1 MTEARTRIHAEPRL
15 YGKDFLNNLNPGI
28 QFLGGISGL
37 NFRHVRITVEQWRWG
52 ISVGSSIYILAG
64 RHDPLGETCF
74 SLAGEWH
81 ISNFA
86 LSTPKLRGQLGF
98 FVHNSS
104 SSEVHG
110 TCTGL
115 LLRAI
120 YGAGPYHLQAGEKSL
135 LSGSVT
141 EFGGDENLCLRKE
154 CTFLFLS
161 DNYFYHSPHV
171 FCNTFAIPKA
181 NRQPDRRKGGSF
193 WSSEINVSFHLQYQ
207 NQPCHC
213 PIASQV
219 RDFSQYHVS
228 QFINMDR
235 IRAGHLKGKG
245 CFSFTIFCDHYF
257 QVDEGYQ
264 IISWCPWTKVGRI
277 GEASNPGP
285 TQDPG
290 LMHVSLVNITKLRKN
305 SDEVFELFQE
315 LPGIVCI
322 AETSADERAIK
333 QTTKQADKQRLNFF
347 ASAPC
352 ASSKL
357 DPSAKSRPLYGGVG
371 ILTHRASRVP
381 ECQRSLD
388 EWQSTRY
395 LETIVKIGVTQVL
408 VLTLYLHARDENF
421 FLYKKDA
428 SDALLQRAIARISE
442 WGGPAIIAGDFN
454 QPPEDMCIWPALQ
467 AKGWTEAHRHAE
479 EIIGTGTIP
488 TYKEET
494 RNDSLLVSPELGSS
508 IVQIQVRSGFHFPQ
522 HKPITVTLQIEE
534 IPRYTKVWKAP
545 KPLTAPQIEAIL
557 PEEHDE
563 FFVDV
568 MCAEGLDT
576 QSPGQVSL
584 EQWSAAAES
593 AINACLVRNEQA
605 GLKPSQ
611 KGRGKAPVYKFSPLK
626 CEPKF
631 ARSGDFAPPSG
642 GTSVMAKQCTRQ
654 VRRLES
660 IHRML
665 AKHDTLPNVVIEN
678 DWSAACRAKGFIPD
692 FQTWAECVLPTYPT
706 LEIIETL
713 LEKTKTDQSE

>member
-1 MTEARTRIHAEPRL
+1 MTH
-15 YGKDFLNNLNPGI
+15 
-28 QFLGGISGL
+28 SV
-37 NFRHVRITVEQWRWG
+37 RHVF
-52 ISVGSSIYILAG
+52 L
-64 RHDPLGETCF
+64 P
-74 SLAGEWH
+74 AGEGH
-81 ISNFA
+81 ISNCA
-86 LSTPKLRGQLGF
+86 LPTPKLHGQLGF
-98 FVHNSS
+98 FVHYIS
-104 SSEVHG
+104 SSEVYE
-110 TCTGL
+110 TCTGFL
-115 LLRAI
+115 LQAI

-135 LSGSVT
+135 LSRSVT
-141 EFGGDENLCLRKE
+141 DFGGDENHCLRME
-154 CTFLFLS
+154 CILHFPS
-161 DNYFYHSPHV
+161 DNNFYHSPHV
-171 FCNTFAIPKA
+171 FCNAFAIPKA
-181 NRQPDRRKGGSF
+181 NRQPDRRKGRSF
-193 WSSEINVSFHLQYQ
+193 WYSETTVSFHSQCQIQ
-207 NQPCHC
+207 NCQC
-213 PIASQV
+213 PFASQV
-219 RDFSQYHVS
+219 QDCPRCHVF

-235 IRAGHLKGKG
+235 IQIGRLMGKV
-245 CFSFTIFCDHYF
+245 CFSFTMFDDQHF
-257 QVDEGYQ
+257 QADEGWK

-315 LPGIVCI
+315 MPGIVCI

-333 QTTKQADKQRLNFF
+333 QTTKQADKQKLNFF

-381 ECQRSLD
+381 ECQRSRE

-454 QPPEDMCIWPALQ
+454 QSPEDMCIWPALQ
-467 AKGWTEAHRHAE
+467 AKGWIEAHRHAE
-479 EIIGTGTIP
+479 EILGTGTIP

-508 IVQIQVRSGFHFPQ
+508 IVQIQVHWGFHFPQ
-522 HKPITVTLQIEE
+522 HKPITVTFQIED
-534 IPRYTKVWKAP
+534 IPRYTKVWKVP
-545 KPLTAPQIEAIL
+545 KPLTAPQIAAIL

-563 FFVDV
+563 CFVDV
-568 MCAEGLDT
+568 MCAADLDT
-576 QSPGQVSL
+576 QSPGHVSL

-611 KGRGKAPVYKFSPLK
+611 KGRGKAPVYKFCPLK

-631 ARSGDFAPPSG
+631 ARSGL
-642 GTSVMAKQCTRQ
+642 
-654 VRRLES
+654 VR
-660 IHRML
+660 
-665 AKHDTLPNVVIEN
+665 
-678 DWSAACRAKGFIPD
+678 SADSRASR
-692 FQTWAECVLPTYPT
+692 EC
-706 LEIIETL
+706 
-713 LEKTKTDQSE
+713 

>member
-1 MTEARTRIHAEPRL
+1 
-15 YGKDFLNNLNPGI
+15 
-28 QFLGGISGL
+28 
-37 NFRHVRITVEQWRWG
+37 
-52 ISVGSSIYILAG
+52 
-64 RHDPLGETCF
+64 
-74 SLAGEWH
+74 
-81 ISNFA
+81 
-86 LSTPKLRGQLGF
+86 
-98 FVHNSS
+98 
-104 SSEVHG
+104 
-110 TCTGL
+110 
-115 LLRAI
+115 
-120 YGAGPYHLQAGEKSL
+120 
-135 LSGSVT
+135 
-141 EFGGDENLCLRKE
+141 
-154 CTFLFLS
+154 
-161 DNYFYHSPHV
+161 
-171 FCNTFAIPKA
+171 
-181 NRQPDRRKGGSF
+181 
-193 WSSEINVSFHLQYQ
+193 
-207 NQPCHC
+207 
-213 PIASQV
+213 
-219 RDFSQYHVS
+219 
-228 QFINMDR
+228 MDR
-235 IRAGHLKGKG
+235 IQVGHLKGKG
-245 CFSFTIFCDHYF
+245 CFLLTIFRDQYF
-257 QVDEGYQ
+257 QADEGCQ

-285 TQDPG
+285 TKDPG

-333 QTTKQADKQRLNFF
+333 QTTKQADKQKLNFF

-357 DPSAKSRPLYGGVG
+357 DPSAKTRPLYGGVG

-479 EIIGTGTIP
+479 EILGTGTIP

-508 IVQIQVRSGFHFPQ
+508 VVKIQVHSGFHFPQ
-522 HKPITVTLQIEE
+522 HKPITVTLQIED
-534 IPRYTKVWKAP
+534 IPRYTKVWKVP
-545 KPLTAPQIEAIL
+545 KPLTAPQLAAIL
-557 PEEHDE
+557 PVEHDE
-563 FFVDV
+563 CFVDV
-568 MCAEGLDT
+568 MCAADLDT
-576 QSPGQVSL
+576 QSPGNVSL

-593 AINACLVRNEQA
+593 AIHACLVRNEQA

-660 IHRML
+660 IQRML
-665 AKHDTLPNVVIEN
+665 AKHDTIPNVVIEN

-692 FQTWAECVLPTYPT
+692 FQTWAERVLPAYPT
-706 LEIIETL
+706 LEIIENL
-713 LEKTKTDQSE
+713 LEKTKTRVNDLCSQDKKRNLERWTHELRGSWKNQGNSLAHKQSKPQSFSQQSESAGNHPRTQDLNCNKRTTHVPDR